1 MSRDDSV
8 LYSGMSSQSF
18 AKVQQK
24 KAEVKET
31 KNEAKSA
38 LEKNAHVVLTRLDSE
53 IASIPKQIFDLVA
66 LNDTEEHYK
75 ASLIALKKYD
85 SYLVSLRGE
94 FINILGLK
102 GKSDE

>member
-24 KAEVKET
+24 KAEVKEV

>member
-24 KAEVKET
+24 KAEVKEV

-53 IASIPKQIFDLVA
+53 IASIPTKVFDLLGIEDSA
-66 LNDTEEHYK
+66 ETHK
-75 ASLIALKKYD
+75 STHIALKMYE